1 MLKISDGNS
10 KLRKTSS
17 KVKAH
22 LAEHGSLNGFVPR
35 PKAYR
40 VVSFNIPAG
49 GYETEGGKSFIT
61 CPGAGACLALCY
73 ARQGTFLF
81 KGSKRVRIDNHQ
93 LLLTTYATQGLDGV
107 VDILDKAVKSMSKT
121 VAVVRLHDSGD
132 FFKKWYV
139 KAWMQVIERHPNI
152 LFYAYTKSFPMFKGL
167 DIPDNLGYYST
178 VASLIARLTGL
189 TAVSSLPLTTVS
201 QPVMWMVTI
210 ATCQLSWVSETLGLS
225 TMALRSQ
232 ARHNSRRWINLA
244 PIFSIPFLDGSIGSR

>member
-10 KLRKTSS
+10 KLRKTGT

-35 PKAYR
+35 PGAYR

-49 GYETEGGKSFIT
+49 GYELDGKAYTT

-81 KGSKRVRIDNHQ
+81 KGSKRVRIENHQ
-93 LLLTTYATQGLDGV
+93 RLLVTYATQGLDGV
-107 VDILDKAVKSMSKT
+107 VDMLDQAVKSMSKR

-132 FFKKWYV
+132 FFKTWYV
-139 KAWMQVIERHPNI
+139 KAWLEVIKRHPDI

-167 DIPDNLGYYST
+167 DIPSNFRVTYSF
-178 VASLIARLTGL
+178 GGKFD
-189 TAVSSLPLTTVS
+189 S
-201 QPVMWMVTI
+201 QIDGP
-210 ATCQLSWVSETLGLS
+210 
-225 TMALRSQ
+225 
-232 ARHNSRRWINLA
+232 NSR
-244 PIFSIPFLDGSIGSR
+244 IFATLDERIAAGYVDGNDSDMPAILGEHNIGLVYHGIKKPTVEQFDAVR